1 MINAQRMQGLV
12 ISPSPRSG
20 SDVSELTNAN
30 GHPESLILPLIL
42 IEIAPSAP
50 NTRARIWPQG
60 FHLHEPRS
68 QLRVL
73 DKLVND
79 PVWIE
84 LSDTSAKTP
93 FRVSAR
99 GETGLTN

>member
-20 SDVSELTNAN
+20 TDVGELVNAN
-30 GHPESLILPLIL
+30 GYPESLILHLI
-42 IEIAPSAP
+42 PVDSAR
-50 NTRARIWPQG
+50 NTRAQIWPQE

-73 DKLVND
+73 EKLVND

-84 LSDTSAKTP
+84 LSDTSARP
-93 FRVSAR
+93 F
-99 GETGLTN
+99 